1 MENGLYI
8 GLSRQMTLRTGM
20 DLVANNIANAN
31 TPGYRAQNPLFKEY
45 ISDPRGARDPISM
58 VEDYGQYDLT
68 KPGPMTQTGNPLDV
82 ALNGPGFIGIQ
93 SPSGDIQY
101 TRAGNFALNNLR
113 ELVTPAGDRVADLG
127 GGAIVIPEN
136 VKNINIDRTGR
147 VTTDQGEVG
156 TIMVHEF
163 DNPQLLTP
171 QGNGLYSTTE
181 AGRPSQDTV
190 VLQGEVEGSNVSPI
204 LEMTRMIEISRE
216 YQATQR
222 FLQNDHDRQKDA
234 IERLGRPV

>member
-8 GLSRQMTLRTGM
+8 GLSRQMVLRTGM

-31 TPGYRAQNPLFKEY
+31 TPGFRAQNPLFKEY

-68 KPGPMTQTGNPLDV
+68 KPGPLQQTGSPLDV
-82 ALNGPGFIGIQ
+82 ALNGPGFMGVRTA
-93 SPSGDIQY
+93 GGEIQY
-101 TRAGNFALNNLR
+101 TRAGNFNLNNLR
-113 ELVTPAGDRVADLG
+113 ELVTPNGYRVADLG
-127 GGAIVIPEN
+127 GGAIVVPEN
-136 VKNINIDRTGR
+136 VKNISIDRQGR
-147 VTTDQGEVG
+147 VSTDQGEIG

-181 AGRPSQDTV
+181 AGRPAQDTV
-190 VLQGEVEGSNVSPI
+190 VLQGELEGSNVSPI
-204 LEMTRMIEISRE
+204 VEMTKMIDISRE
-216 YQATQR
+216 YQAMQR

-234 IERLGRPV
+234 IQRLGRPV